1 MAKQPIIIVGL
12 GNPGD
17 RYRYTRHNIGF
28 LTIETLASLHNAIG
42 FSKKFNSYISEVN
55 INSTKAILVKPATYM
70 NLSGIAIAEI
80 IRFYKLSLDS
90 LLVIHDDLDLMPFQ
104 LRYKKGGGNGGH
116 NGLKSIDS
124 HFGQNYKRLKI
135 GIGRPEHKEEVANYV
150 LSNFS
155 KTEQNYLSD
164 FLPKLVQIMPEL
176 LTSDAPNEILNK
188 LNLSDKL

>member
-155 KTEQNYLSD
+155 KTEQTYLSD